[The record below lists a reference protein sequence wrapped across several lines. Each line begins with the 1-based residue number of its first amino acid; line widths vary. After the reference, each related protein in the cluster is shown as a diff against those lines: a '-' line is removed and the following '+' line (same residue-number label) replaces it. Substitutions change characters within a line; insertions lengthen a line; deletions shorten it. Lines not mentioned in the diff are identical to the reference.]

1 MSERVSVTEFRNA
14 LRCPRVFALGRLL
27 GESVAFPIG
36 SSCLGATFHRIVER
50 LAKQV
55 HAPPPSFA
63 ALPAGTPRDTVEAR
77 LTDWVLELLALELEA
92 DPTYWSIPGEV
103 DDLAEALRE
112 LSRHLVGRLVQ
123 FSTAPAAAIAALIQD
138 GERPVEATLGPN
150 GILVRGQLDA
160 LYANARGELEVIE
173 YKLTDEANDD
183 LDRAQVALYR
193 ELLKTADGVQ
203 AKPTVLRFLPTLR
216 EVALS
221 AEDADDLTTR
231 TLLPLL
237 GRMQE
242 WAAEPT
248 LAPAT
253 ERTDLCAA
261 CPVAKECAEIF
272 PTRLA
277 ARDDPPMAA
286 ARPRPGALNVLQEAA
301 VLKPPGVR
309 GEDEGG
315 QREADEIKDRILA
328 ELKKQG
334 VAAVCPRAA
343 IVGPTLYVIHISRPR
358 GSVAQLDRAAEDV
371 RHRLASDVG
380 IDVEYVREGG
390 HRRFVVR
397 RPKPRKVLLAPLLEQ
412 KQDFLAARP
421 GRFVVGQA
429 PDGEVLC
436 GDFSDSSTAHL
447 LVAGQTGSGKSVFIQ
462 SLIASLVQ
470 FHGPNAIRFTL
481 IDPKRV
487 TFIGASFKAAVSA
500 HLAGPIRFDVEEAL
514 PAIEQLVDLMEER
527 YRLFE
532 KAQVADITEFNE
544 QEQPGDRLE
553 RRLLVID
560 EFQDLIGE
568 RDPAKTFF
576 AGIKRLGA
584 KARAAGI
591 HMVLATQRP
600 DKDTVPP
607 IIKANLSGKIALQVS
622 TKTNSRIVID
632 TGGAEALH
640 GKGDLLASLG
650 RGVIRAQ
657 AALLSEH

>member
-1 MSERVSVTEFRNA
+1 
-14 LRCPRVFALGRLL
+14 
-27 GESVAFPIG
+27 
-36 SSCLGATFHRIVER
+36 
-50 LAKQV
+50 
-55 HAPPPSFA
+55 
-63 ALPAGTPRDTVEAR
+63 
-77 LTDWVLELLALELEA
+77 
-92 DPTYWSIPGEV
+92 
-103 DDLAEALRE
+103 
-112 LSRHLVGRLVQ
+112 
-123 FSTAPAAAIAALIQD
+123 
-138 GERPVEATLGPN
+138 
-150 GILVRGQLDA
+150 
-160 LYANARGELEVIE
+160 
-173 YKLTDEANDD
+173 

-193 ELLKTADGVQ
+193 ELLKTAEGVQ

-221 AEDADDLTTR
+221 SADADLLTTR

-237 GRMQE
+237 SRMQE
-242 WAAEPT
+242 WAADPL

-261 CPVAKECAEIF
+261 CPVAKDCAETY
-272 PTRLA
+272 PVRLA

-286 ARPRPGALNVLQEAA
+286 ARPRPGAANVLQEAE
-301 VLKPPGVR
+301 VLKPPGAR
-309 GEDEGG
+309 SEDEGG
-315 QREADEIKDRILA
+315 QREADDIKDRILA

-334 VAAVCPRAA
+334 VAAICPRAA
-343 IVGPTLYVIHISRPR
+343 IVGPTLYVIYISRPR
-358 GSVAQLDRAAEDV
+358 GAVAQLDRAAEDV

-397 RPKPRKVLLAPLLEQ
+397 RPKPRKVLLGPLLEQ
-412 KQDFLAARP
+412 KQDFLTARP
-421 GRFVVGQA
+421 GRFVVGQC
-429 PDGEVLC
+429 PDGEILC

-487 TFIGASFKAAVSA
+487 TFIGASFRAAVAA

-532 KAQVADITEFNE
+532 RAQVADITEFNE
-544 QEQPGDRLE
+544 QEKLEDRLE

-568 RDPAKTFF
+568 RDSAKTFF

-622 TKTNSRIVID
+622 TKANSRIVLD
-632 TGGAEALH
+632 AGGAEALH

-650 RGVIRAQ
+650 RGVTRAQ

>member
-1 MSERVSVTEFRNA
+1 
-14 LRCPRVFALGRLL
+14 VFALGRLL
-27 GESVAFPIG
+27 GASVAFPIG

-55 HAPPPSFA
+55 HAPPTSFA

-77 LTDWVLELLALELEA
+77 LTDWVLELLAHELEA

-112 LSRHLVGRLVQ
+112 LSRHLAGRLTQ
-123 FSTAPAAAIAALIQD
+123 FSSTPAAAIATLIQD
-138 GERPVEATLGPN
+138 GERPVEAALGPN

-160 LYANARGELEVIE
+160 LYANASGELEVIE

-221 AEDADDLTTR
+221 GADADILTTR

-261 CPVAKECAEIF
+261 CPVAKDCAEIY
-272 PTRLA
+272 PARLA

-286 ARPRPGALNVLQEAA
+286 ARPRPGAANVLQEAE
-301 VLKPPGVR
+301 VLKPPGAR
-309 GEDEGG
+309 SEDEGG

-343 IVGPTLYVIHISRPR
+343 IVGPTLYVIHIARPR
-358 GSVAQLDRAAEDV
+358 GAVAQLDRAAEDV

-412 KQDFLAARP
+412 KQDFLSARP
-421 GRFVVGQA
+421 GRFVVGQC
-429 PDGEVLC
+429 PDGEILC

-487 TFIGASFKAAVSA
+487 TFIGASFKAAVAA

-532 KAQVADITEFNE
+532 RAQVADITEFNE
-544 QEQPGDRLE
+544 QEKPGDRLE

-568 RDPAKTFF
+568 RDSAKTFF

-607 IIKANLSGKIALQVS
+607 IIRANLSGKIALQVS
-622 TKTNSRIVID
+622 TKTNSRIVLD
-632 TGGAEALH
+632 AGGAEALH

-650 RGVIRAQ
+650 RGLTRAQ

>member
-1 MSERVSVTEFRNA
+1 MSERLSVTEFRNA

-27 GESVAFPIG
+27 GQSVAFPIG

-55 HAPPPSFA
+55 HAPPASFRTLA
-63 ALPAGTPRDTVEAR
+63 AGAPRDTVEAR
-77 LTDWVLELLALELEA
+77 LTEWVLELLALELEA
-92 DPTYWSIPGEV
+92 DPTYWTIPGEV

-112 LSRHLVGRLVQ
+112 LSRHLAGRLAQ
-123 FSTAPAAAIAALIQD
+123 FSTAPAVAIEALIQD
-138 GERPVEATLGPN
+138 GERPIEASLGPN
-150 GILVRGQLDA
+150 GVLVRGQLDA
-160 LYANARGELEVIE
+160 LYANARGELEVVE

-193 ELLKTADGVQ
+193 ELLKAAEGVQ
-203 AKPTVLRFLPTLR
+203 ARPTVLRFLPSLR

-221 AEDADDLTTR
+221 SADADSLTTR

-242 WAAEPT
+242 WAADPT
-248 LAPAT
+248 QAPAT

-261 CPVAKECAEIF
+261 CPVARACAETF
-272 PTRLA
+272 PARLA

-286 ARPRPGALNVLQEAA
+286 SRPRPGGAATLQAA
-301 VLKPPGVR
+301 EVLKPPGTR
-309 GEDEGG
+309 TDDEDG
-315 QREADEIKDRILA
+315 QHEADAIKERILV

-343 IVGPTLYVIHISRPR
+343 IVGPTLYVIHIARPR

-371 RHRLASDVG
+371 RHRLASETGVDA
-380 IDVEYVREGG
+380 EYVREGG
-390 HRRFVVR
+390 HRRFVIR
-397 RPKPRKVLLAPLLEQ
+397 RPSPKQVLLAPLLEQ
-412 KQDFLAARP
+412 KRDYLASRP
-421 GRFVVGQA
+421 GRFVVGQC
-429 PDGEVLC
+429 PDGEILC
-436 GDFSDSSTAHL
+436 GDFADSSTAHL

-487 TFIGASFKAAVSA
+487 TFIGPSFKAAVSA

-532 KAQVADITEFNE
+532 RAQVVDISEFNE
-544 QEQPGDRLE
+544 QERAGDQLE

-568 RDPAKTFF
+568 RDSARTFF

-600 DKDTVPP
+600 DRDTVPP

-622 TKTNSRIVID
+622 TKTNSRIVLD
-632 TGGAEALH
+632 AGGAELLH
-640 GKGDLLASLG
+640 GKGDLLANLG
-650 RGVIRAQ
+650 RGIARAQ
-657 AALLSEH
+657 AALLSDH